1 MVLHCVGMPKGF
13 LVLQEF
19 HFRPFGIVIACFGPS
34 FFNAFGCYGGSGI
47 VTLLM
52 VNTCSKTLGQ

>member
-19 HFRPFGIVIACFGPS
+19 HFRPFGIVITCFGPGFS
-34 FFNAFGCYGGSGI
+34 FFLD
-47 VTLLM
+47 VVM
-52 VNTCSKTLGQ
+52 VLE